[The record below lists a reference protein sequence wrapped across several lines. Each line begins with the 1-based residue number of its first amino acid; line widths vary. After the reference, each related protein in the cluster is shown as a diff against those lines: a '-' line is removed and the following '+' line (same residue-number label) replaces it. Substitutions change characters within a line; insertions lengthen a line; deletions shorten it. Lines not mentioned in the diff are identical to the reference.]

1 MNAPTEAFLHDKLH
15 ALDALADEFIAVRRD
30 IHKHPEM
37 GYKEYRTSDL
47 VAEQLSA
54 WGYQV
59 TRGLGG
65 TGLVGQLKKGSG
77 HRAIGIRADMDALP
91 IDEATGLAYASCNVG
106 IMHACGHDGHTAM
119 LLAAAKHIA
128 QKGVFSGTVNLI
140 FQPAEE
146 GLGGAKKMMEDGLFK
161 QFPCD
166 AIFAMHNMPTHPQG
180 HLVLRDG
187 SAMASSDN
195 VTITLHGKGGH
206 GAMPHVAADPVVAG
220 SAIVMGL
227 QSIVARNID
236 PQQMAII
243 TVGAFNA
250 GVANNVIPQTA
261 TLKLSVRS
269 LDRDV
274 RILLEKRITELV
286 HAQATQLWG
295 EAADIDYQRGYPVL
309 VNHLAETDFAR
320 DVAEELVGADKVVR
334 QGRALTGSEDF
345 AFMLEEVPGC
355 YLLIGNGDGTGD
367 GHGACMVHNPGYDF
381 NDQNV
386 AVGSAYWSLLVERF
400 LPAIRVKTP
409 RPGFGA
415 WPSAGGKPPGL
426 CHRPGLNL
434 ERRQSRP
441 RRRRV

>member
-1 MNAPTEAFLHDKLH
+1 
-15 ALDALADEFIAVRRD
+15 
-30 IHKHPEM
+30 
-37 GYKEYRTSDL
+37 
-47 VAEQLSA
+47 
-54 WGYQV
+54 
-59 TRGLGG
+59 LGG
-65 TGLVGQLKKGSG
+65 TGLVGQIKKGSG

-91 IDEATGLAYASCNVG
+91 IDEATGLSYASCNVG

-261 TLKLSVRS
+261 TLRLSVRS

-286 HAQATQLWG
+286 HAQAQSYG
-295 EAADIDYQRGYPVL
+295 VSADIDYQRGYPVL

-345 AFMLEEVPGC
+345 AFMLEEVPGS

-400 LPAIRVKTP
+400 LPAQ
-409 RPGFGA
+409 G
-415 WPSAGGKPPGL
+415 
-426 CHRPGLNL
+426 
-434 ERRQSRP
+434 
-441 RRRRV
+441 

>member
-1 MNAPTEAFLHDKLH
+1 MDKAAAEHAPRHSGVHHKLQAH
-15 ALDALADEFIAVRRD
+15 HALADEFIAVRRD
-30 IHKHPEM
+30 IHRHPEM

-65 TGLVGQLKKGSG
+65 TGVVGQLQKGSG
-77 HRAIGIRADMDALP
+77 TRSIGIRADMDALP
-91 IDEATGLAYASCNVG
+91 IEEATGLPYASCKVG

-128 QKGVFSGTVNLI
+128 QQGVFSGTVNLI

-146 GLGGAKKMMEDGLFK
+146 GLGGAKKMMENGLFE
-161 QFPCD
+161 QFPCN
-166 AIFAMHNMPTHPQG
+166 AIFAMHNMPGQPQG
-180 HLVLRDG
+180 HLVLREG

-206 GAMPHVAADPVVAG
+206 GAMPHLAADPVVAG

-227 QSIVARNID
+227 QSIVARNVD

-243 TVGAFNA
+243 TVGAFQA

-261 TLKLSVRS
+261 TLRLSVRS

-274 RILLEKRITELV
+274 RVLLEQRITELV
-286 HAQATQLWG
+286 HAQAQSYGVT
-295 EAADIDYQRGYPVL
+295 ADIDYQRGYPVL
-309 VNHLAETDFAR
+309 VNHPAETELAR
-320 DVAEELVGADKVVR
+320 TVAQELVGSARLVR
-334 QGRALTGSEDF
+334 QGPALTGSEDF
-345 AFMLEEVPGC
+345 AFMLEEVPGS
-355 YLLIGNGDGTGD
+355 YVLIGNGQGPGD

-381 NDQNV
+381 NDKNV
-386 AVGSAYWSLLVERF
+386 AIGAAFWSLLVERL
-400 LPAIRVKTP
+400 LPVQ
-409 RPGFGA
+409 G
-415 WPSAGGKPPGL
+415 
-426 CHRPGLNL
+426 
-434 ERRQSRP
+434 
-441 RRRRV
+441 